1 MTNKRARGSSWIR
14 KSGRALLGI
23 GATSLL
29 LASAYMG
36 LTSGLGPQDGDLPSH
51 LNAVPVERG
60 ILRELVIANG
70 SLEPSA
76 RVVVQSEIP
85 GIVALVHVDNG
96 DRVEPGQPLVEL
108 DRERLED
115 RVAELEAALAER
127 RARARVD
134 LVGRAEIEL
143 RKAQR
148 DHERVE
154 GLHGQGIASRET
166 LELEEYRAALAE
178 ISLGDAHAEKA
189 ARHASVREAEN
200 SLRRMR
206 RDVEK
211 SIIRSPIGGVVVRR
225 HVEVGTAVADLQNG
239 GTVVVTLADD
249 RRLHVLAEVDEN
261 DVAAVRVGQRVEVR
275 IDAFPDE
282 PMDGQVRKVSSAG
295 QAEGTVSSFEV
306 EIELSHD
313 PRARVGMS
321 ADTRIQVGRHADVLL
336 VPNNA
341 IDRDGDGPRV
351 RRGAGEGGGAEW
363 VRIDEGASDGF
374 HTVVQG
380 GLEEGDMVLLEV
392 LGSAG

>member
-1 MTNKRARGSSWIR
+1 MTSKRARGFGWAR
-14 KSGRALLGI
+14 RLGNTLLGV
-23 GATSLL
+23 GVTTLL
-29 LASAYMG
+29 LALAYVG
-36 LTSGLGPQDGDLPSH
+36 LTSDLGPQDGDLPSH

-85 GIVALVHVDNG
+85 GIVAYVHVDNG

-115 RVAELEAALAER
+115 RVAELAAALAER

-134 LVGRAEIEL
+134 LVGRAELEL
-143 RKAQR
+143 RKARR
-148 DHERVE
+148 DLERVE
-154 GLHGQGIASRET
+154 GLHAQGIASRET

-178 ISLGDAHAEKA
+178 IGLGDAHAEKA
-189 ARHASVREAEN
+189 ARRASVREAEN
-200 SLRRMR
+200 ALRRMR

-282 PMDGQVRKVSSAG
+282 PLDRCLSRRTIGWSGAQSVVGGAG
-295 QAEGTVSSFEV
+295 RGKRR
-306 EIELSHD
+306 ELRSGD
-313 PRARVGMS
+313 RVGSRPARARR
-321 ADTRIQVGRHADVLL
+321 DVGRYQDPGRKPRGCTAR
-336 VPNNA
+336 A
-341 IDRDGDGPRV
+341 QQRDRS
-351 RRGAGEGGGAEW
+351 RRRRAASASRHGGG
-363 VRIDEGASDGF
+363 R
-374 HTVVQG
+374 
-380 GLEEGDMVLLEV
+380 
-392 LGSAG
+392 

>member
-1 MTNKRARGSSWIR
+1 MTSKRARGFGWAR
-14 KSGRALLGI
+14 RLGNTLLGV
-23 GATSLL
+23 GVTTLL
-29 LASAYMG
+29 LALAYVG
-36 LTSGLGPQDGDLPSH
+36 LTSDLGPQDGDLPSH

-85 GIVALVHVDNG
+85 GIVAYVHVDNG

-115 RVAELEAALAER
+115 RVAEPAAALAER

-134 LVGRAEIEL
+134 LVGRAELEL
-143 RKAQR
+143 RKARR
-148 DHERVE
+148 DLERVE
-154 GLHGQGIASRET
+154 GLHAQGIASRET

-178 ISLGDAHAEKA
+178 IGLGDAHAEKA
-189 ARHASVREAEN
+189 ARRASVREAEN
-200 SLRRMR
+200 ALRRMR

-282 PMDGQVRKVSSAG
+282 PLEGQVRKVSSAG
-295 QAEGTVSSFEV
+295 RAEGSVASFEV
-306 EIELSHD
+306 EIELTPD

-321 ADTRIQVGRHADVLL
+321 ADTRIQVESHADVLL

-351 RRGAGEGGGAEW
+351 RRGTGEGGEAEW
-363 VRIDEGASDGF
+363 VRIEEGASDGF
-374 HTVVQG
+374 HTVVQA
-380 GLEEGDMVLLEV
+380 GLEEGDTVLLEV
-392 LGSAG
+392 PGSAG